1 VSDINE
7 PDDLLGMLPDE
18 IIAAF
23 ERVRAEI
30 QALKAEQAADVAFY
44 RLTAQ
49 QRDQAWAENTA
60 LREAGEALWVE
71 LEDASHGYEGVH
83 WKVQRDAPP
92 VLAAWRAL
100 VEGRE
105 A

>member
-18 IIAAF
+18 IIAALDAA
-23 ERVRAEI
+23 RAEI

-49 QRDQAWAENTA
+49 QRDQAWVENTT
-60 LREAGEALWVE
+60 LRETLELIATMNNECVQAAMLAYDALEKVRAGK
-71 LEDASHGYEGVH
+71 G
-83 WKVQRDAPP
+83 
-92 VLAAWRAL
+92 
-100 VEGRE
+100 
-105 A
+105 